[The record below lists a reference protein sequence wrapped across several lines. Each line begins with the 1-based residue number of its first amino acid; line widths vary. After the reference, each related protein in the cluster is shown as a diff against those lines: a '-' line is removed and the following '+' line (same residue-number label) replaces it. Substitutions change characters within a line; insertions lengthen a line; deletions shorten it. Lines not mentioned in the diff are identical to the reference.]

1 MTDFTAV
8 DKYLISNLTTSL
20 TELKTLCAQP
30 SVAAQNLGMVETA
43 QMVKG
48 MLERRGFEAELYETD
63 GYPVVIAE
71 RKGISDKTLLIYN
84 HYDVQPA
91 EPFDLW
97 TSPPFEPEERAGKV
111 YGRGISDD
119 KGHFTSR
126 LFAID
131 ALLDVYGDLPCNIK
145 FILEG
150 EEEIGSVHLP
160 DFVETHQ
167 DLLKADACI
176 WEFGGVDHRDIPMQY
191 LGLRGICYVELS
203 VHTASMDVHSGL
215 GGSIFPNAAWRLT
228 WALNTLKDTDE
239 HIKLPGFYD
248 TVIPPSERDIQM
260 LSELP
265 PVSDEYRSR
274 YGLQH
279 FLKDYPNDTEL
290 KVASIFEP
298 TCTICGLT
306 SGYQGPG
313 SKTVL
318 PAKASAK
325 VDFRL
330 VPNQTPKQ
338 VLEQLREHLDQEG
351 FPDVDIN
358 FLGGGPA
365 ARTDPDHPFVKLVVD
380 TSGGAYGETME
391 LVPMVGGSGPNYA
404 FVNTLKLPVVTTG
417 IGYPGGNAHAPD
429 ENIRIDLYLKGAK
442 HISRI
447 IHTFGRI

>member
-1 MTDFTAV
+1 MTDFSKIDAF
-8 DKYLISNLTTSL
+8 LESNLQTSL
-20 TELKTLCAQP
+20 NELKEYCKQP
-30 SVAAQNLGMVETA
+30 SVAAQNLGLEEAARMTA
-43 QMVKG
+43 V
-48 MLERRGFEAELYETD
+48 MLKKRGFSAEIFSTD
-63 GYPVVIAE
+63 GFPVVIAE
-71 RKGISDKTLLIYN
+71 RKGRTDKTLLIYN

-97 TSPPFEPEERAGKV
+97 TSPPFEPEERDGKV

-131 ALLDVYGDLPCNIK
+131 AILSESEELPCNIK

-150 EEEIGSVHLP
+150 EEEIGSIHLP
-160 DFVETHQ
+160 DFVNEHQ
-167 DLLKADACI
+167 DLLQADACI
-176 WEFGGVDHRDIPMQY
+176 WEFGGVDHRDKPMQY

-203 VHTASMDVHSGL
+203 IRTAKQDVHSGL
-215 GGSIFPNAAWRLT
+215 GGSIFPNAAWRLI
-228 WALNTLKDTDE
+228 WALNTLKDEDE

-248 TVIPPSERDIQM
+248 PIIPPSKQDIDM
-260 LSELP
+260 LAALP
-265 PVSDEYRSR
+265 PVSDELRTR
-274 YGLQH
+274 YGIKD
-279 FLKDYPNDTEL
+279 FLKEYQDETEFQ
-290 KVASIFEP
+290 VASIFEP

-318 PAKASAK
+318 PARASAK

-330 VPNQTPKQ
+330 VPEQTPSQ
-338 VLEQLREHLDQEG
+338 VLEQLRIHLDREG
-351 FPDVDIN
+351 FPDVEIE

-365 ARTDPDHPFVKLVVD
+365 ARTDPNDPFVKLVVE
-380 TSGGAYGETME
+380 TSTDAFGSQME
-391 LVPMVGGSGPNYA
+391 LVPMVGGSGPNHA
-404 FVNTLKLPVVTTG
+404 FVTTLKLPVVTTG

-442 HISRI
+442 HIARI
-447 IHTFGRI
+447 IHAFGES